1 MLSSAELSSYV
12 LKRSRC
18 NGGAV
23 GHSVFR
29 NGGFWWKD
37 CWTCVGTAGHVWRL
51 LNMCVEDC
59 WTCVGTAG
67 HVLGVDIGPEDI
79 LTREI
84 LKDEEEEG

>member
-37 CWTCVGTAGHVWRL
+37 CWTCVGTAGHV
-51 LNMCVEDC
+51 
-59 WTCVGTAG
+59 
-67 HVLGVDIGPEDI
+67 LGVDIGPEDI